1 MKKLLTNLVATA
13 ALTVSACTAIQAAE
27 INLHV
32 LEQLEIDPN
41 VQVAEL
47 TAAQFVGIL
56 QLTPRA
62 PSAPPTCADFSAY
75 AIGNS
80 FPAGSGVNINGIDF
94 VIHYSGGARIS
105 DWWTYPGDKFM
116 EMVESGHLEIKAPFS
131 ASKVTLEVIQAG
143 PDPVFA
149 EIFDNGNPVSVL
161 NTSLYNQKNLLSY
174 SSSSS
179 DTLIMHGV
187 EAFVYE
193 VCFYE

>member
-1 MKKLLTNLVATA
+1 MKKLLTHLAASA

-27 INLHV
+27 INLNV
-32 LEQLEIDPN
+32 LQQLEIDPH

-62 PSAPPTCADFSAY
+62 PAAPPTCADFSAY
-75 AIGNS
+75 ALGAA
-80 FPAGSGVNINGIDF
+80 FAPGSGININGIDF
-94 VIHYSGGARIS
+94 VIHYSGGARIN
-105 DWWTYPGDKFM
+105 DWWTYPGDKFL

-131 ASKVTLEVIQAG
+131 ASKTTLEVIQAG

-149 EIFDNGNPVSVL
+149 EILDNGNPVTVL
-161 NTSLYNQKNLLSY
+161 NTSLYNQKNMLSY
-174 SSSSS
+174 SGTS
-179 DTLIMHGV
+179 DAIIMHGV

-193 VCFYE
+193 VCFYQ